1 MTAVAMRQALV
12 VGASR
17 GIGLACVE
25 ALLAAP
31 HWQVLAVSRSATST
45 PALQT
50 LRQQHPDRLRC
61 IDADVCREDSLQ
73 ALAAQAGADGWCFT
87 LVINTAGLLHGP
99 GLQPE
104 KALRQVSLAA
114 LQASFAVNAFGP
126 ILLAQAVEP
135 LLSRQSSAWFISL
148 SAKVGSISDNC
159 LGGWYAYR
167 AAKAAQNQLLK
178 TLAIEWSRTRPQTC
192 VLAFH
197 PGTTDT
203 ALSRP
208 FQRRLPAGRLLS
220 PADVAQKLL
229 TLGLQQT
236 PERSGAFLSWTGEW
250 LPW

>member
-1 MTAVAMRQALV
+1 MTAGVMRQALV

-17 GIGLACVE
+17 GIGLACVQ
-25 ALLAAP
+25 ALLADP
-31 HWQVLAVSRSATST
+31 QWRVLAVSREAGSAA
-45 PALQT
+45 ALTAMAAQA
-50 LRQQHPDRLRC
+50 PDRLQCESADIRC
-61 IDADVCREDSLQ
+61 EDSLRQ
-73 ALAAQAGADGWCFT
+73 LADRARATGWCFE
-87 LVINTAGLLHGP
+87 LVINTAGLLHAP

-126 ILLAQAVEP
+126 ILLAKAIEP
-135 LLSRQSSAWFISL
+135 LMPRQSSSWFVSL

-178 TLAIEWSRTRPQTC
+178 TLAIEWSRTRPLTC

-203 ALSRP
+203 DLSRP
-208 FQRRLPAGRLLS
+208 FQRGLPPGRLLT
-220 PADVAQKLL
+220 PADVAQQLL
-229 TLGLQQT
+229 RLALQQT
-236 PERSGAFLSWTGEW
+236 VERSGSFLSWNGEW